1 MRKSIIIGVV
11 VLLVVILVAAYFA
24 SGWLVYSELADVR
37 GTCDKHRVN
46 TPDHFTNV
54 SKWPGEY
61 DFSSWFVPEYE
72 LVTFPSR
79 QEGIEIA
86 GYWMEGGP
94 DAPAVVVL
102 DGIGGCKQAQAAL
115 LPAGMLWRNG
125 FNVLVIDLRDTGDS
139 GAEDGYSALGNEEY
153 LDALGAWD
161 WLTQEKGFAE
171 ESVGI
176 MGNSLG
182 AATVLVAFQEEPR
195 VAAVAVN
202 SPFANLPQIIREQLV
217 NNGFPAFIAPAI
229 PIVARVAS
237 GNNLLEN
244 SPLDAI
250 RSAGERPVFVVHS
263 SDDAT
268 VDIDHSRQLEA
279 AAQEAGVDATFWYI
293 DGADHVQAAGVYPEE
308 FEARVVEFFG
318 ESLGGTQ

>member
-61 DFSSWFVPEYE
+61 DFSPWFVPEYE

-229 PIVARVAS
+229 PHRGEGGIRQQSARKQPARRHPQRRRAS
-237 GNNLLEN
+237 RLRRAQLGRCDRRHRPQPAARGCRAGSRRGRDLLVHRRRG
-244 SPLDAI
+244 P
-250 RSAGERPVFVVHS
+250 RAG
-263 SDDAT
+263 
-268 VDIDHSRQLEA
+268 
-279 AAQEAGVDATFWYI
+279 
-293 DGADHVQAAGVYPEE
+293 
-308 FEARVVEFFG
+308 
-318 ESLGGTQ
+318 GGRLPGGI